1 MANTK
6 QRPLSPHA
14 TIYRPPIAMMT
25 SIMHRLSAIAIS
37 LVGMPLL
44 LWWLWSI
51 SEGADAYERFTAFA
65 TSWFGTYI
73 LFGLSWCVF
82 QHLASGIR
90 HFVMD
95 IGAGYRLKTARLGA
109 IGTFVFSST
118 MTLGFW
124 TILEM
129 K

>member
-1 MANTK
+1 MPKMK

-25 SIMHRLSAIAIS
+25 SIMHRFSAIAIS

-44 LWWLWSI
+44 LWWLWAI
-51 SEGADAYERFTAFA
+51 AEGEDAYARFTDFA
-65 TSWFGTYI
+65 ASWLGTYI
-73 LFGLSWCVF
+73 LFGLSWCAF
-82 QHLASGIR
+82 QHLASGVR

-95 IGAGYRLKTARLGA
+95 IGAGYDLKIARLGA
-109 IGTFVFSST
+109 WGTFIFSFVI
-118 MTLGFW
+118 TLGFW
-124 TILEM
+124 MILAL

>member
-1 MANTK
+1 MA
-6 QRPLSPHA
+6 QRPQSPHA

-25 SIMHRLSAIAIS
+25 SIMHRFSAIAIS
-37 LVGMPLL
+37 LVGMPIL
-44 LWWLWSI
+44 LWWLWAI
-51 SEGADAYERFTAFA
+51 ADGPEAYGRFANFA
-65 TSWFGTYI
+65 ASWIGTYI

-82 QHLASGIR
+82 QHLASGVR

-95 IGAGYRLKTARLGA
+95 IGAGYELRTARLGA
-109 IGTFVFSST
+109 WGTFLFSFA

-124 TILEM
+124 AILAL